1 MSTHVVIFV
10 CFLAGSRFDF
20 IVLILVIV
28 IFIKV
33 ELVFF
38 LLLLLIQFKW
48 GVKYLHSCGL
58 TKLYVK
64 RLNEMI

>member
-1 MSTHVVIFV
+1 M
-10 CFLAGSRFDF
+10 
-20 IVLILVIV
+20 
-28 IFIKV
+28 KV